1 MAPQKH
7 RSAKVKRGDVPAG
20 KSHPGLPGQKTL
32 GLVDVFLFLADAR
45 IPWTTRKLA
54 EPYLSKKRRVYILT
68 KTDLADPQETDR
80 WVKAFTDRGELAF
93 PVDCR
98 TGQGLRD
105 VMAYLTL
112 ERKRI
117 TEKQAAGELARPLRL
132 MLFGVPNVGKS
143 SLANRL
149 LGSQKAPFGA
159 RPGLTRGSHW
169 LKGKGFVTVL
179 DTPGVLDTSI
189 VKGEAKMKL
198 AASWALPENA
208 YDVQEVGSYLAS
220 KLPDVADPAKY
231 VEEYGR
237 ARGFLASGGVVEVE
251 RASKAVLQAF
261 RDGGLGRI
269 TLERPSDFEEFGGG
283 QEPTRKETGEE
294 P

>member
-7 RSAKVKRGDVPAG
+7 RSAKVTRGDAVLR
-20 KSHPGLPGQKTL
+20 KSHPGLPGEKSL
-32 GLVDVFLFLADAR
+32 GLVDIFLFLADAR

-54 EPYLSKKRRVYILT
+54 EPYLSKKRRLYILT
-68 KTDLADPQETDR
+68 KPDLADPKGTEE
-80 WVKAFTDRGELAF
+80 WVRAFQDRGEPAF

-98 TGQGLRD
+98 TGQGLRE
-105 VMAYLTL
+105 VVSYLGS

-117 TEKQAAGELARPLRL
+117 AEKKGAGGLERPLRL

-149 LGSQKAPFGA
+149 LGNQKAPFGA
-159 RPGLTRGSHW
+159 RPGLTRGSNW
-169 LKGKGFVTVL
+169 LKGRGFVTVL
-179 DTPGVLDTSI
+179 DTPGVLDTSK

-208 YDVQEVGSYLAS
+208 YDVQDVGVYLAS
-220 KLPDVADPAKY
+220 RLPDVSDPAKY
-231 VEEYGR
+231 IEEYGR
-237 ARGFLASGGVVEVE
+237 ARGFLASGGIVEVE

-261 RDGGLGRI
+261 RDGELGRI
-269 TLERPSDFEEFGGG
+269 TLERPSDFAEFGGG
-283 QEPTRKETGEE
+283 QESNGKETGEE